1 MDKFTKVKIFGT
13 EYSLRGEE
21 DSEYMKEL
29 AQYVDKKMKGVA
41 EHTSL
46 VSTTKVAVLSAL
58 RMADELHQLKQSPGG
73 LGDGSADRK
82 VKKLIEMI
90 DRKIGEKQVV

>member
-21 DSEYMKEL
+21 DSEYMQEL
-29 AQYVDKKMKGVA
+29 SQDVDEKMKEVA

-46 VSTTKVAVLSAL
+46 VSTAKVAVLTAL
-58 RMADELHQLKQSPGG
+58 RMADELHQLKQSKG

-90 DRKIGEKQVV
+90 DRRIGEKQ